1 MGSLVVA
8 GKLDADLNKAVLK
21 RLTLLNSF
29 LFNLKMARR
38 YDTRTTIFSPEG
50 RLYQVEYA
58 MEAIG
63 HAGTCLGIL
72 ASDGIVLAAE
82 RRSTNKLLDEVFFSE
97 KIYQLNEDM
106 VCSVAGITS
115 DANVLTNELRLISQR
130 YLLQYEESIP
140 CEQLVSRLCDT
151 KQAYT
156 QFGGKRPF
164 GVSLLY
170 GGWDHHYGFQLYQS
184 DPSGNY
190 GGWKATC
197 IGNNSNAAVSMLK
210 QEYKEDETSLNDA
223 LDLSIKVLSK
233 TLDMTKLTPEKIELA
248 TLTRE
253 NNKTQ
258 IKILPADK
266 VQELISKYEKA
277 EAEAEAAKKEKE
289 KA

>member
-140 CEQLVSRLCDT
+140 CEQLVFPFFMVVGIITMGSNCISLIHLEIMVD
-151 KQAYT
+151 
-156 QFGGKRPF
+156 GKPP
-164 GVSLLY
+164 VLEIIVLLLSL
-170 GGWDHHYGFQLYQS
+170 S
-184 DPSGNY
+184 
-190 GGWKATC
+190 
-197 IGNNSNAAVSMLK
+197 
-210 QEYKEDETSLNDA
+210 
-223 LDLSIKVLSK
+223 
-233 TLDMTKLTPEKIELA
+233 
-248 TLTRE
+248 
-253 NNKTQ
+253 
-258 IKILPADK
+258 
-266 VQELISKYEKA
+266 
-277 EAEAEAAKKEKE
+277 
-289 KA
+289 